1 MILFFKQLK
10 IKRKRLFLIKIIV
23 LKSKLV
29 RLKNLFFKIIFKV
42 ENKSSVFKKVRNKKV
57 SFLQFLFMD
66 TCLVLYINSIE
77 SFIIRLSLK
86 GKNVLFFLNVF
97 EIILVSFILVVFL
110 QRLEVD
116 NVEGFQRQFR
126 KRKYEF
132 FLI

>member
-86 GKNVLFFLNVF
+86 GKNVSFFLNVF

>member
-1 MILFFKQLK
+1 MILFFKKLK
-10 IKRKRLFLIKIIV
+10 IKRKRLFLVKIIV

-29 RLKNLFFKIIFKV
+29 KLKNLFFKIIFKV

-86 GKNVLFFLNVF
+86 GKNVSFFLNVL

>member
-29 RLKNLFFKIIFKV
+29 KLKNLFFKIIFKV

-86 GKNVLFFLNVF
+86 GKNVSFFLNVF

-126 KRKYEF
+126 KRK
-132 FLI
+132 

>member
-29 RLKNLFFKIIFKV
+29 KLKNLFFKIIFKV

-57 SFLQFLFMD
+57 SLLQFLFMD

-77 SFIIRLSLK
+77 SLIIRLSLK
-86 GKNVLFFLNVF
+86 GKNVSFFLNVF

-110 QRLEVD
+110 QRFEVD

-126 KRKYEF
+126 KRK
-132 FLI
+132 

>member
-77 SFIIRLSLK
+77 SLIIRLSLK
-86 GKNVLFFLNVF
+86 GKNVSFFLNVF

>member
-10 IKRKRLFLIKIIV
+10 IKRKRLFLVKIIM

-29 RLKNLFFKIIFKV
+29 KLKNLFFKIIFKV
-42 ENKSSVFKKVRNKKV
+42 ENKSSVLKKVRNKKV

-86 GKNVLFFLNVF
+86 GKNVSFFLNVF

-110 QRLEVD
+110 QRFEVD

>member
-29 RLKNLFFKIIFKV
+29 KLKNLFFKIIFKV

-57 SFLQFLFMD
+57 LLLQFLFMD
-66 TCLVLYINSIE
+66 ICLVLYINSIE
-77 SFIIRLSLK
+77 SLIIRLSLK
-86 GKNVLFFLNVF
+86 GKNVSFFLNVF

-110 QRLEVD
+110 QRFEVD

-126 KRKYEF
+126 KRK
-132 FLI
+132 

>member
-29 RLKNLFFKIIFKV
+29 KLKNLFFKIIFKV

-57 SFLQFLFMD
+57 SSLQFLFMD
-66 TCLVLYINSIE
+66 ICLVLYINSIE

-86 GKNVLFFLNVF
+86 GKNVSFFLNVF

-126 KRKYEF
+126 KRK
-132 FLI
+132 

>member
-29 RLKNLFFKIIFKV
+29 KLKNLFFKIIFKV

-57 SFLQFLFMD
+57 SSLQFLFMD
-66 TCLVLYINSIE
+66 ICLVLYINSIE

>member
-1 MILFFKQLK
+1 MILFFKKLK
-10 IKRKRLFLIKIIV
+10 IKRKRLFLVKIIV

-29 RLKNLFFKIIFKV
+29 KLKNLFFKIIFKV

-86 GKNVLFFLNVF
+86 GKNVSFFLNVL
-97 EIILVSFILVVFL
+97 EIILVSFTLVVFL

>member
-10 IKRKRLFLIKIIV
+10 IKRKRLFLVKIIV

-29 RLKNLFFKIIFKV
+29 KLKNLFFKIIFKV

-57 SFLQFLFMD
+57 SSLQFLFMD
-66 TCLVLYINSIE
+66 ICLVLYINSIE

-86 GKNVLFFLNVF
+86 GKNVSFFLNVF

-110 QRLEVD
+110 QRFEVD

-126 KRKYEF
+126 KRK
-132 FLI
+132 

>member
-29 RLKNLFFKIIFKV
+29 KLKNLFFKIIFKV

-57 SFLQFLFMD
+57 SLLQFLFMD
-66 TCLVLYINSIE
+66 ICLVLYINSIE
-77 SFIIRLSLK
+77 SLIIRLSLK
-86 GKNVLFFLNVF
+86 GKNVSFFLNVF

-110 QRLEVD
+110 QRFEVD

-126 KRKYEF
+126 KRK
-132 FLI
+132 

>member
-23 LKSKLV
+23 LKSKSV
-29 RLKNLFFKIIFKV
+29 KLKNLFFKIIFKV

-57 SFLQFLFMD
+57 LSLQFLFMD

-77 SFIIRLSLK
+77 SFIIRLSMK
-86 GKNVLFFLNVF
+86 GKNVSFFLNVF

-110 QRLEVD
+110 QRFEVD

-126 KRKYEF
+126 KRK
-132 FLI
+132 

>member
-10 IKRKRLFLIKIIV
+10 IKRKRLFLVKIIV

-29 RLKNLFFKIIFKV
+29 KLKNLFFKIIFKV

-66 TCLVLYINSIE
+66 ICLVLYINSIE
-77 SFIIRLSLK
+77 SFILRLSLK
-86 GKNVLFFLNVF
+86 GKNVSFFLNVF

-110 QRLEVD
+110 QRFEVD

-126 KRKYEF
+126 KRK
-132 FLI
+132 

>member
-57 SFLQFLFMD
+57 LFLQFLFMD
-66 TCLVLYINSIE
+66 ICLVLYINSIE
-77 SFIIRLSLK
+77 SLIIRLSLK
-86 GKNVLFFLNVF
+86 GKNVSFFLNVF

-110 QRLEVD
+110 QRFEVD

-126 KRKYEF
+126 KRK
-132 FLI
+132 

>member
-10 IKRKRLFLIKIIV
+10 IKRKRLFLVKIIV

-29 RLKNLFFKIIFKV
+29 KLKNLFFKIIFKV
-42 ENKSSVFKKVRNKKV
+42 ENKSSVLKKVRNKKV

-77 SFIIRLSLK
+77 SFIIRLSMK
-86 GKNVLFFLNVF
+86 GKNVSFFLNVF

-110 QRLEVD
+110 QRFEVD